1 MKILIVGSGGRE
13 HALTW
18 RLKQSP
24 RVTQLIAA
32 PGNPGIAQLAECVP
46 VAADNIEGLVDL
58 ARIER
63 PNLVIVGQAFAGPM
77 LDHLE
82 EDPGR
87 FDLSS
92 LMMIS
97 SSGVMWSREN
107 KDGVARGGAFFNPPA
122 SLRSASRYFLT
133 SDFRS
138 HNLGIRPIRRIE

>member
-13 HALTW
+13 HALAW

-24 RVTQLIAA
+24 RVTQIIAA
-32 PGNPGIAQLAECVP
+32 PGNPGIAELAECVP

-107 KDGVARGGAFFNPPA
+107 KDGEPRRQVKPVFIDKKPPLRPVDPRGPA
-122 SLRSASRYFLT
+122 CCQS
-133 SDFRS
+133 
-138 HNLGIRPIRRIE
+138 GICNC